1 MSRGFI
7 FAFGGSCLSWSPAT
21 PLSTSVIPPPVP
33 SVHFTMNLTVLRD
46 DAAVLF
52 STDSLRG
59 LNTDSLRGLNNN
71 YRNNYSLSMS
81 CVPGPFQSTLRALL
95 LPVSLSGFLRRILLS
110 PHLETQGWAPSRPS
124 TEWVPRTVE
133 SALADWLGV
142 SVCRAEELESALPG
156 LRGSEG
162 REPEHRA

>member
-1 MSRGFI
+1 MATCSSTLAQRIPWTEEPGGLQSMGSQESDTTDSSLQHLITSGRLFI

-95 LPVSLSGFLRRILLS
+95 LPVSLSGSLRRILLS
-110 PHLETQGWAPSRPS
+110 PHLERKK
-124 TEWVPRTVE
+124 
-133 SALADWLGV
+133 
-142 SVCRAEELESALPG
+142 
-156 LRGSEG
+156 
-162 REPEHRA
+162 